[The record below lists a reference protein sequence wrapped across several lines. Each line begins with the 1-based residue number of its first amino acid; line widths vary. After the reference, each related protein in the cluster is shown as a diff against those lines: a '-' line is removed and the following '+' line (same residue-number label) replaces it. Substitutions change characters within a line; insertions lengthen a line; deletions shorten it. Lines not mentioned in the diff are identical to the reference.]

1 MQLAIDSINFVAS
14 QFMNHGISAIDAL
27 DKVAIIWNPV
37 IKIRRLPDFTN
48 WSAADHAIR

>member
-1 MQLAIDSINFVAS
+1 MHLAIDSINLVAS
-14 QFMNHGISAIDAL
+14 QFMNHGISAVDAL
-27 DKVAIIWNPV
+27 NKVAIIWSPD